1 MGGRT
6 DVGQGLTLAPATT
19 VTRADRA
26 PAPHPRTIGWG
37 GASALAMGGSNQSL
51 FLIGAVLAAQGTAA
65 VPLLVVGLL
74 VSLAALPGWIELG
87 AMYPHRVGGIAATCA
102 EAFRPYCEV
111 LANLTGICYWWGWV
125 PTCGLTAI
133 LSATAIHDWYLP
145 HVPVTTMAVAIV
157 CLFAAVNLCGVKWAA
172 RVAVPMACASGTLAL
187 LSAVV
192 PVWAHRVDWHL
203 ATSYHLHS
211 PFPGLFG
218 AVTSAM
224 AGLYIVG
231 FAAPAFE
238 AAACHIGEMRNPAR
252 DYRRAMKVSAGM
264 ACLYFVAIPV
274 VWLGVFGPRPLQGD
288 LAAVLGPTFA
298 PLVGGAGK
306 AFAIWFMTMNM
317 FHGTLQ
323 PLSGASRTL
332 SQLADDGL
340 LPRTLGRRNRHDA
353 PWVAI
358 LLTAACAMVFLLAG
372 DPIWLIAAANL
383 TYLIGIALP
392 SVAVWLL
399 RRHQPDRPRPYR
411 AGRGLI
417 GLGLAAATT
426 WFVATVLGFEQF
438 GLPTVLFGIGLA
450 YSGSLFYVLRKWRDR
465 VEAGM
470 PRRYRSLYVK
480 LTASML
486 AVLVLDGAG
495 YLVAVSHVDEG
506 LTALVA
512 ALSDIFVAVAL
523 LTIAVG
529 LVLPGMISRAA
540 RQVAEAADHLAYGTL
555 ADLTRAMEALS
566 LGRLDDA
573 HARAD
578 LLPVHMHSR
587 DELGYMSERFNLM
600 QREIERAAAAL
611 DIAREQLR
619 AHRDRLEYRVRER
632 TEELERSNASLAMSE
647 AHRRNLL
654 EQTVRTIEKQRAQV
668 AGNIHDGPI
677 QRLTALGFA
686 VDRCMLHLHRGQPEG
701 VRILLDDVQHEL
713 GGSIADLRRVM
724 GDLRPPILDE
734 GGLSDA
740 LRDFVT
746 GIERR
751 SGLRCHLVGDLA
763 TPLDDEVAT
772 DLYRIAQE
780 AITNV
785 VKHARAAEVV
795 VRLEPTR
802 HGVSLVVED
811 DGHGIGPAGLACESE
826 ALVRQGHFGIALMRE
841 RIELLG
847 GCLEISSGARAGTV
861 VRVWLPQATGDP
873 VRPTPIPKLRREL
886 EEVT

>member
-1 MGGRT
+1 
-6 DVGQGLTLAPATT
+6 
-19 VTRADRA
+19 
-26 PAPHPRTIGWG
+26 
-37 GASALAMGGSNQSL
+37 
-51 FLIGAVLAAQGTAA
+51 
-65 VPLLVVGLL
+65 
-74 VSLAALPGWIELG
+74 
-87 AMYPHRVGGIAATCA
+87 
-102 EAFRPYCEV
+102 
-111 LANLTGICYWWGWV
+111 
-125 PTCGLTAI
+125 
-133 LSATAIHDWYLP
+133 
-145 HVPVTTMAVAIV
+145 
-157 CLFAAVNLCGVKWAA
+157 
-172 RVAVPMACASGTLAL
+172 
-187 LSAVV
+187 
-192 PVWAHRVDWHL
+192 
-203 ATSYHLHS
+203 
-211 PFPGLFG
+211 
-218 AVTSAM
+218 
-224 AGLYIVG
+224 
-231 FAAPAFE
+231 
-238 AAACHIGEMRNPAR
+238 
-252 DYRRAMKVSAGM
+252 
-264 ACLYFVAIPV
+264 
-274 VWLGVFGPRPLQGD
+274 
-288 LAAVLGPTFA
+288 
-298 PLVGGAGK
+298 
-306 AFAIWFMTMNM
+306 
-317 FHGTLQ
+317 
-323 PLSGASRTL
+323 
-332 SQLADDGL
+332 
-340 LPRTLGRRNRHDA
+340 
-353 PWVAI
+353 
-358 LLTAACAMVFLLAG
+358 VFLLAG

-417 GLGLAAATT
+417 GLGLGAAAT

-495 YLVAVSHVDEG
+495 YLVAVGHVGKG

-523 LTIAVG
+523 LTIGVG

-540 RQVAEAADHLAYGTL
+540 RQVADAADHLAFGTL

-573 HARAD
+573 HARSD

-600 QREIERAAAAL
+600 QREIDRAAAAL
-611 DIAREQLR
+611 DLAREQLR

-632 TEELERSNASLAMSE
+632 TEELERSNVSLAMSE

-654 EQTVRTIEKQRAQV
+654 EQTVKTIEKERAQV

-701 VRILLDDVQHEL
+701 VRILLEDVQHEL

-734 GGLSDA
+734 GGLTDA
-740 LRDFVT
+740 LRDFMA

-751 SGLRCHLVGDLA
+751 SGLRCRLVDELA
-763 TPLDDEVAT
+763 TALDGEVET

-785 VKHARAAEVV
+785 VKHARATEVA
-795 VRLEPTR
+795 VRLEPLR
-802 HGVSLVVED
+802 GGVSLVVED
-811 DGHGIGPAGLACESE
+811 DGNGIGQDGLACDTE

-847 GCLEISSGARAGTV
+847 GCLEIMSGTGIGTAL
-861 VRVWLPQATGDP
+861 RVWLPRASGWP
-873 VRPTPIPKLRREL
+873 ARPAPGRRREL